1 MAATAVLFENKSLE
15 LVKDVEEGLPEIDG
29 DRDRLVQVVIN
40 LISNAVKFTE
50 RGSVTCRARLV
61 AHPQVPSP
69 QGGPTHRGPS
79 ALGGDRS
86 PVGNS
91 HILVSVIDTG
101 AGIDETDRRR
111 IFDKFMQGG
120 DTLTDKPQGTGLG
133 LPICKEIVEHHGGR
147 IWVES
152 EPGHGSTFSFTLP
165 LTHLPI
171 GPPSPQGTYP

>member
-1 MAATAVLFENKSLE
+1 MAATAVLFEHKSLE
-15 LVKDVEEGLPEIDG
+15 LVKDVEDGLPDING

-50 RGSVTCRARLV
+50 QGSVICRAR
-61 AHPQVPSP
+61 HK
-69 QGGPTHRGPS
+69 
-79 ALGGDRS
+79 D
-86 PVGNS
+86 S

-101 AGIDETDRRR
+101 TGIDEADRRR

-165 LTHLPI
+165 LSGVGGQSGQ
-171 GPPSPQGTYP
+171 GPESRQRNGMKAP